1 MGRVVLWEMCS
12 VSAAGM
18 EREPTEAMLLDLEEV
33 RSLRKV
39 VGDVILGICVSY
51 SRKVCVRGVE
61 VAICTN

>member
-12 VSAAGM
+12 VTGAGM

-39 VGDVILGICVSY
+39 VGDVILGICISY
-51 SRKVCVRGVE
+51 SRKV
-61 VAICTN
+61 